1 MLKPSSASN
10 KKLGQELYLD
20 KQLCDVKIFCQDK
33 IFYCHKLILSLRSE
47 VFKRMLTG
55 NNMIEATRGEINAT
69 KASAVTM
76 EALLYFMYNYSMDE
90 HEITVDLLVAADYYM
105 VPDLVNQCI
114 IHLASNLTEENATEV
129 MMKAYLIGKKDL
141 FHLAYRYV
149 HKKKL
154 EGKTLDTEA
163 WENMKME
170 NPKLSLEMM
179 TEALFNPH

>member
-1 MLKPSSASN
+1 MQHLRSYIDVLTAEIVRNVKTVRGQKASASK

-105 VPDLVNQCI
+105 VPDLVNQCM
-114 IHLASNLTEENATEV
+114 IHFASNLTEPVITNYWLVAQPCLHFS
-129 MMKAYLIGKKDL
+129 ML
-141 FHLAYRYV
+141 
-149 HKKKL
+149 
-154 EGKTLDTEA
+154 
-163 WENMKME
+163 
-170 NPKLSLEMM
+170 
-179 TEALFNPH
+179 